1 MTRMQRLLVAL
12 SCLALIVAGCSSGGS
27 ASPSAS
33 ESTAA
38 SEPAEASASEEASAE
53 ATPVEMTSVDFR
65 LNWVIAGNHAPFFL
79 AKQEGFWEDCGL
91 DVSMAAGQGS
101 GDTAQLV
108 ANGSQQFGLTDA
120 VSIVAGATRGLE
132 ITALGVVY
140 QTNPA
145 SIVSKKAA
153 DITSLEDVAGRTWG
167 AVPGG
172 SPYLLLKALFAE
184 EGITDVREVSVPA
197 PGIAQLL
204 SDQVDFITFF
214 ANEVANIDPDPDAN
228 LNVLPLADFGQD
240 IYGLAIA
247 SSPDYIAENPDKV
260 QCFVDGVRQGWEAAE
275 ADPEAALDALEA
287 ANPETAERRA
297 VHEALLQGAFD
308 YDGDGDFLAQTADK
322 WEETQQVL
330 ADAGIIE
337 STVDVTDIFTDE
349 YQ

>member
-12 SCLALIVAGCSSGGS
+12 SCLALIIAGCTSGGS

-33 ESTAA
+33 ESAAA

-53 ATPVEMTSVDFR
+53 ATPVEMTAVDFR

-153 DITSLEDVAGRTWG
+153 DITTLEDVTGRTWG

-184 EGITDVREVSVPA
+184 EGIADVREVSVPA

-214 ANEVANIDPDPDAN
+214 ANEVANIDPDPEAN

-337 STVDVTDIFTDE
+337 TTVDVTDVFTDE

>member
-1 MTRMQRLLVAL
+1 MTRIQRLLVVFAA
-12 SCLALIVAGCSSGGS
+12 LALIAAGCTAGGS

-33 ESTAA
+33 ESAAA
-38 SEPAEASASEEASAE
+38 SEAPETSASEEASAE

-79 AKQEGFWEDCGL
+79 AKQEGFWEECGL

-120 VSIVAGATRGLE
+120 VSIIAGATRGLE

-153 DITSLEDVAGRTWG
+153 DITELSDVAGRTWG

-184 EGITDVREVSVPA
+184 NNITDVREVSVPA

-204 SDQVDFITFF
+204 ADQVDFITFF
-214 ANEVANIDPDPDAN
+214 ANEVANIDPDPEAN
-228 LNVLPLADFGQD
+228 LNVVPLADYGQD
-240 IYGLAIA
+240 IYGLSIA
-247 SSPDYIAENPDKV
+247 SSPDYIAEHPDQV
-260 QCFVDGVRQGWEAAE
+260 QCFVDGVRKGWEAAE

-308 YDGDGDFLAQTADK
+308 YAGDDFLAQTADK

-337 STVDVTDIFTDE
+337 STVDVTNVFTDE

>member
-1 MTRMQRLLVAL
+1 M
-12 SCLALIVAGCSSGGS
+12 
-27 ASPSAS
+27 
-33 ESTAA
+33 
-38 SEPAEASASEEASAE
+38 
-53 ATPVEMTSVDFR
+53 
-65 LNWVIAGNHAPFFL
+65 
-79 AKQEGFWEDCGL
+79 
-91 DVSMAAGQGS
+91 
-101 GDTAQLV
+101 
-108 ANGSQQFGLTDA
+108 
-120 VSIVAGATRGLE
+120 
-132 ITALGVVY
+132 
-140 QTNPA
+140 
-145 SIVSKKAA
+145 
-153 DITSLEDVAGRTWG
+153 
-167 AVPGG
+167 
-172 SPYLLLKALFAE
+172 
-184 EGITDVREVSVPA
+184 PA

-308 YDGDGDFLAQTADK
+308 YDGEGDFLEQTADK

-337 STVDVTDIFTDE
+337 TTVDVTDVFTDD